1 MKIFENEN
9 LEIYEHLGDG
19 YEPTMHYGA
28 WRVAL
33 LNYTEKFDNITYL
46 ERHLGTDEVFVL
58 LSGRAMLIL
67 GAEKQVVELER
78 ERIYNVR
85 RGAWHAIKVTPDA
98 RVLIVENHDTCRE
111 NSEYQDLE
119 EPLKL
124 TW

>member
-19 YEPTMHYGA
+19 YEATMHYSA

-58 LSGRAMLIL
+58 LSGRAKLIL

-119 EPLKL
+119 EPLEL